1 MGKKDKTPKPD
12 KTSKRLAKLEAII
25 ADKSRPK
32 AERKAAKA
40 QRAELVEAQ
49 RQTPAEVAAIVD
61 EAVAASA
68 AETIVPD
75 VDSLGQS
82 SPAEVI
88 AAAERVL
95 ADPNASEGAIA
106 SAKAARKRAERALKI
121 ERAKAPTPEVDEPA
135 PVDDAAIARRVHAKR
150 LLRKAIGV
158 SGNPLATEGD
168 DGELVV
174 NPDHV
179 PRDNADLVAAY
190 NEVIG
195 RTTGHYLTSDAER
208 AAIAERIAPKL
219 APKAEPVVSDDER
232 ADYDEPAKPLR
243 KSKGFASPSDDD
255 TPDPLRV
262 GPGDAI
268 PAPEPE
274 SIAEHEAVEVETET
288 GTVYAVGPAVSEGD
302 VEATPEQAAQYR
314 ALGFASPS
322 DAGPMLEEGRNG
334 YKIAVLNA
342 AGEVELKRDG
352 QPKTVR
358 QYTRVTT
365 YINNLDD
372 TTNLEKWK
380 LRILVEGIV
389 ANETA
394 VGTSGDDE
402 PVPPH
407 LLAAARDA
415 IHAREVAIA
424 KARKADRKGK
434 LVPGELGDLVD
445 EANATCKRTLDVL
458 AESALKLGGVKTAAD
473 KGTNL
478 HALTEVYDEYGIEPI
493 AAMLEAGTITP
504 ADFADLEA
512 YGAAMKRAG
521 IKVLERETVVVD
533 DALKVA
539 GRLDKIVLAKAAPG
553 AQRASRMVADVKT
566 GRVDYAPGKIAQQ
579 LALYAGAK
587 RYDLET
593 FERSDLGVIKTTAL
607 LIHLPAGKATCHVYA
622 VDLVTGRV
630 GNRISG
636 EVRAWR
642 SSSKSKAID
651 FTVDL
656 AAPAEGGDES

>member
-12 KTSKRLAKLEAII
+12 KVERKLAKLEAII

-40 QRAELVEAQ
+40 QRVELVASLSD
-49 RQTPAEVAAIVD
+49 AGLMSSGNDGAALPGSTGD
-61 EAVAASA
+61 PMAGSA
-68 AETIVPD
+68 AEVEP
-75 VDSLGQS
+75 
-82 SPAEVI
+82 PAPADVI

-95 ADPNASEGAIA
+95 ADPNSSPGAVE
-106 SAKAARKRAERALKI
+106 SAKAARRKAERAIKLAA
-121 ERAKAPTPEVDEPA
+121 AKPAEAEPETAAPEADVDA
-135 PVDDAAIARRVHAKR
+135 VARRVHAKR
-150 LLRKAIGV
+150 LLRKAGLV
-158 SGNPLATEGD
+158 TEGD
-168 DGELVV
+168 GGELVV
-174 NPDHV
+174 DPDAV
-179 PRDNADLVAAY
+179 PRDSDDLVAAY

-195 RTTGHYLTSDAER
+195 TRTGHYLTSDDER
-208 AAIAERIAPKL
+208 AAIAERIKGND
-219 APKAEPVVSDDER
+219 VR
-232 ADYDEPAKPLR
+232 PAIESGGPTPPLN
-243 KSKGFASPSDDD
+243 D
-255 TPDPLRV
+255 
-262 GPGDAI
+262 GDAHVE
-268 PAPEPE
+268 ALDAAAGDVRPEPE
-274 SIAEHEAVEVETET
+274 TIAEHEAVEVETET
-288 GTVYAVGPAVSEGD
+288 GTVYAVGPAVGEGD
-302 VEATPEQAAQYR
+302 SPAADP
-314 ALGFASPS
+314 GFASPS

-434 LVPGELGDLVD
+434 LVPGELGELID
-445 EANATCKRTLDVL
+445 EATTTCKRALDAL
-458 AESALKLGGVKTAAD
+458 AEEALKLGGVKAAAD

-478 HALTEVYDEYGIEPI
+478 HALTEVYDEHGIEPI

-533 DALKVA
+533 DGLKVA
-539 GRLDKIVLAKAAPG
+539 GRLDKIVLAKATPG

-587 RYDLET
+587 RYDLT
-593 FERSDLGVIKTTAL
+593 THERSELGVIKTTAL

-656 AAPAEGGDES
+656 AAPAEGDEGAEGGGES

>member
-40 QRAELVEAQ
+40 QRAELVGATLTPVPEPSEVIAESEA
-49 RQTPAEVAAIVD
+49 PAELDAQGV
-61 EAVAASA
+61 EPP
-68 AETIVPD
+68 E
-75 VDSLGQS
+75 
-82 SPAEVI
+82 PAEVI
-88 AAAERVL
+88 AAADRVL
-95 ADPNASEGAIA
+95 ADKGASEGAIA
-106 SAKAARKRAERALKI
+106 SAKAARKRAERALKV
-121 ERAKAPTPEVDEPA
+121 AKAPAAETPAEAA
-135 PVDDAAIARRVHAKR
+135 PEVDDAAPARRVKAKR
-150 LLRKAIGV
+150 ALRKAGLL
-158 SGNPLATEGD
+158 SEGPN
-168 DGELVV
+168 GEAVV
-174 NPDHV
+174 DPDAV
-179 PRDNADLVAAY
+179 PRDDAELVAAY

-195 RTTGHYLTSDAER
+195 TTTGHYLTSDDER
-208 AAIAERIAPKL
+208 AAIAQRI
-219 APKAEPVVSDDER
+219 APKAEPVNLVAEGFTAER
-232 ADYDEPAKPLR
+232 HEAAKPLR

-274 SIAEHEAVEVETET
+274 TIAEHEAVEVETEA

-302 VEATPEQAAQYR
+302 SPAADP
-314 ALGFASPS
+314 GFASPS

-394 VGTSGDDE
+394 VGTSGDGE

-434 LVPGELGDLVD
+434 LVPGELGDLID
-445 EANATCKRTLDVL
+445 DATTTCKRALDAL
-458 AESALKLGGVKTAAD
+458 AEEALKLGGVKAAAD

-478 HALTEVYDEYGIEPI
+478 HALTEVYDEHGIEPI

-512 YGAAMKRAG
+512 YGRAMKAAG
-521 IKVLERETVVVD
+521 IKVLEREAVVVD
-533 DALKVA
+533 DSLKVA

-587 RYDLET
+587 RYDLT
-593 FERSDLGVIKTTAL
+593 THERSDLGVIKTTAL

-642 SSSKSKAID
+642 SSSKGKAID

>member
-32 AERKAAKA
+32 AERKAAKRE
-40 QRAELVEAQ
+40 RAELIDDMGGQPVEVEVIAESEAPAELDAQGVEAP
-49 RQTPAEVAAIVD
+49 TPAEI
-61 EAVAASA
+61 
-68 AETIVPD
+68 
-75 VDSLGQS
+75 
-82 SPAEVI
+82 I

-106 SAKAARKRAERALKI
+106 SAKAARKRAERALKV
-121 ERAKAPTPEVDEPA
+121 AKAPAEAAPAEAAPE
-135 PVDDAAIARRVHAKR
+135 VDDAAPARRVKAKR
-150 LLRKAIGV
+150 ALRKAGLL
-158 SGNPLATEGD
+158 SEGPN
-168 DGELVV
+168 GEAVV
-174 NPDHV
+174 DPDAV
-179 PRDNADLVAAY
+179 PRDDAELVAAY
-190 NEVIG
+190 NEVVG
-195 RTTGHYLTSDAER
+195 TRTGHYLTSDAER
-208 AAIAERIAPKL
+208 AAIAERIAPKP
-219 APKAEPVVSDDER
+219 APIDEPVVDE
-232 ADYDEPAKPLR
+232 
-243 KSKGFASPSDDD
+243 
-255 TPDPLRV
+255 
-262 GPGDAI
+262 
-268 PAPEPE
+268 PEPE
-274 SIAEHEAVEVETET
+274 TIAEHEAVEVETET
-288 GTVYAVGPAVSEGD
+288 GTIYAVGPAVESDEP
-302 VEATPEQAAQYR
+302 APAAP
-314 ALGFASPS
+314 GFASPS

-394 VGTSGDDE
+394 VGTWDE
-402 PVPPH
+402 ANEDAVVPPH

-424 KARKADRKGK
+424 KARKADRKSK
-434 LVPGELGDLVD
+434 LVPGELGELID
-445 EANATCKRTLDVL
+445 EATTTCKRALDAL
-458 AESALKLGGVKTAAD
+458 AEEALKLGGVKAAAD

-478 HALTEVYDEYGIEPI
+478 HALTEVYDEHGIEPI

-504 ADFADLEA
+504 SDFADLEA

-593 FERSDLGVIKTTAL
+593 FERSELGVIKTTAL

-642 SSSKSKAID
+642 SSSKSKAVD
-651 FTVDL
+651 FTADL
-656 AAPAEGGDES
+656 AAPAETDEGAEGGDES

>member
-40 QRAELVEAQ
+40 QRAELVEAALAKP
-49 RQTPAEVAAIVD
+49 RDEVASSAEGVI
-61 EAVAASA
+61 A
-68 AETIVPD
+68 AEPATPEQVAD

-82 SPAEVI
+82 SPADVI

-95 ADPNASEGAIA
+95 ADPNASEGAVA
-106 SAKAARKRAERALKI
+106 SAKAARKRAERALKV
-121 ERAKAPTPEVDEPA
+121 AKATAAETPAEAA
-135 PVDDAAIARRVHAKR
+135 PEVDDAAPARRVKAKR
-150 LLRKAIGV
+150 ALRKAGLL
-158 SGNPLATEGD
+158 SEGPNGEAVVDPD
-168 DGELVV
+168 D
-174 NPDHV
+174 V
-179 PRDNADLVAAY
+179 PRGNAELVAAY
-190 NEVIG
+190 NEVVG
-195 RTTGHYLTSDAER
+195 TRTGHYLTSDAER
-208 AAIAERIAPKL
+208 AAIAERIAPKP
-219 APKAEPVVSDDER
+219 APIDEPVVDE
-232 ADYDEPAKPLR
+232 
-243 KSKGFASPSDDD
+243 
-255 TPDPLRV
+255 
-262 GPGDAI
+262 
-268 PAPEPE
+268 PEPE
-274 SIAEHEAVEVETET
+274 TIAEHEAVEVETET

-394 VGTSGDDE
+394 VGTSSDDE

-407 LLAAARDA
+407 LLALARDA

-434 LVPGELGDLVD
+434 LVPGELGDLID
-445 EANATCKRTLDVL
+445 EATTTCKRALDAL
-458 AESALKLGGVKTAAD
+458 AEEALKLGGVKAAAD

-478 HALTEVYDEYGIEPI
+478 HALTEVYDEHGIEPI

-504 ADFADLEA
+504 SDFADLEA

-587 RYDLET
+587 RYDLT
-593 FERSDLGVIKTTAL
+593 THERSELGVIKTTAL
-607 LIHLPAGKATCHVYA
+607 LIHLPAGKAECHVYA

-642 SSSKSKAID
+642 SSSKGKAID

-656 AAPAEGGDES
+656 AAPAETDEGAEGGGES